1 MKNKRFALM
10 ASIFIFFINPLFAM
24 NDDTEPLGSEKSTGN
39 PNKTPPLPLENVST
53 ELGEASPKLSP
64 TTNPLRGRTVSNPCL
79 SKPDLSKPPPLSL
92 KTLESESGGE
102 DSPKISPTSSLRKRT
117 SSNPYVVNK
126 TLPRK
131 PRRSGSRPLKRASS
145 RGDLETS
152 PVGER
157 SASPGR
163 RRLPLSPRGDLETP
177 SAQGRGRQI
186 STSPRGKPIS
196 PRGEQGISPPL
207 EQSTS
212 RGNSPRTALDLE
224 QPRSDSPGRQRRDL
238 GNIRKFPFTNES
250 DLQFL
255 REGIEIIN
263 QQLRLENAV
272 EKQQMLRVKEQ
283 RAKQEKE
290 KQETLEPVE
299 EKLDSP
305 KT

>member
-1 MKNKRFALM
+1 MKNKRFTLK

-24 NDDTEPLGSEKSTGN
+24 NEESLDSEKSSGN
-39 PNKTPPLPLENVST
+39 SHKTPPLPLENVST

-64 TTNPLRGRTVSNPCL
+64 TTNPLRGRTTSKPCL
-79 SKPDLSKPPPLSL
+79 SEPDLSKPPLLSL

-131 PRRSGSRPLKRASS
+131 PRTSGPRPLKRASS
-145 RGDLETS
+145 LETS

-163 RRLPLSPRGDLETP
+163 RRLPLSPRGDLETLP
-177 SAQGRGRQI
+177 AQGRGRQI

-263 QQLRLENAV
+263 QQIRKDHE
-272 EKQQMLRVKEQ
+272 EETKQMLRVKEQ

-290 KQETLEPVE
+290 KLETLEPPE